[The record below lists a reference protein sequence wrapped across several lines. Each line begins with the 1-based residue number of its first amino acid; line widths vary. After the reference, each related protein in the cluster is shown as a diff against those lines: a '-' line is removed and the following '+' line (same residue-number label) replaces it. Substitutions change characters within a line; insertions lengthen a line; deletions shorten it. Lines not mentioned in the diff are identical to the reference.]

1 MNDDFS
7 PYVPQVHFEL
17 IPIKNLVSNQEYQ
30 RNLSIKHVQRTAAH
44 FDVNQI
50 NPVKVSRRND
60 KNYVFNGQHTI
71 EIVSLVSGNPDTPV
85 WCMVYENLDY
95 VEEADIFANQ
105 LKFTKPLSP
114 YEIFVAN
121 IEACNDKQLII
132 NDLVNSY
139 DLIIEG
145 KPGPGNI
152 CAVSTL
158 EKIYDHYG
166 YHILNKTIGL
176 IAATWEGE
184 AKSFSGNMLLG
195 IARLI
200 YAFGTEL
207 KEDYFKEK
215 LSQTSIREISR
226 TAKDRR
232 AGSLGYSEAILN
244 IYNSRRG
251 GHNML
256 AIEKLYSHRKLPTTP
271 PENNVPPEEETE
283 NASTEQ
289 MELFVPEI

>member
-7 PYVPQVHFEL
+7 QFVPQVHFEL

-85 WCMVYENLDY
+85 WCMVYENLEY

-114 YEIFVAN
+114 YEIFIAN
-121 IEACNDKQLII
+121 VEAGNDKQLII
-132 NDLVNSY
+132 KDLVNSY
-139 DLIIEG
+139 DLVIEG

-166 YHILNKTIGL
+166 YHILNQTIRL
-176 IAATWEGE
+176 ITATWEGE
-184 AKSFSGNMLLG
+184 AKSYSANMLLG
-195 IARLI
+195 VARLI
-200 YAFGTEL
+200 YAYGTEI

-215 LSQTSIREISR
+215 LSQSSIREISR

-232 AGSLGYSEAILN
+232 AGSLGFSEAILN

-251 GHNML
+251 GHNCL
-256 AIEKLYSHRKLPTTP
+256 AIEKLYSHKKLPVAPPTPNPVIDEETP
-271 PENNVPPEEETE
+271 P
-283 NASTEQ
+283 TEQ
-289 MELFVPEI
+289 LQLFEAD

>member
-1 MNDDFS
+1 MMSEDFS

-121 IEACNDKQLII
+121 IEAGNDKQLII
-132 NDLVNSY
+132 KDLVNSY
-139 DLIIEG
+139 DLVIEG

-166 YHILNKTIGL
+166 YHILNQTIRL

-184 AKSFSGNMLLG
+184 AKSFSANMLLG
-195 IARLI
+195 VARLI
-200 YAFGTEL
+200 YAYGTEL
-207 KEDYFKEK
+207 KEEYFKEK
-215 LSQTSIREISR
+215 LSQSSIKEISR
-226 TAKDRR
+226 TAKERR
-232 AGSLGYSEAILN
+232 AGSLGYSEAMLN

-251 GHNML
+251 GHNCL
-256 AIEKLYSHRKLPTTP
+256 AIEKLYSHKKLPTISQ
-271 PENNVPPEEETE
+271 VPAITDADETE
-283 NASTEQ
+283 HTSTEQ
-289 MELFVPEI
+289 LQLFEQE

>member
-1 MNDDFS
+1 MMNDDFS

-121 IEACNDKQLII
+121 IEAGNDKQLII
-132 NDLVNSY
+132 KDLVNSY
-139 DLIIEG
+139 DLVIEG

-166 YHILNKTIGL
+166 YHILNQTIRL

-184 AKSFSGNMLLG
+184 AKSFSANMLLG
-195 IARLI
+195 VARLI
-200 YAFGTEL
+200 YAYGTEL
-207 KEDYFKEK
+207 KEEYFKEK
-215 LSQTSIREISR
+215 LSQSSIKEISR
-226 TAKDRR
+226 TARERR
-232 AGSLGYSEAILN
+232 AGSLGYSEAMLN

-251 GHNML
+251 GHNCL
-256 AIEKLYSHRKLPTTP
+256 AIEKLYSHKKLPTISQ
-271 PENNVPPEEETE
+271 VPAITDADEMEQT
-283 NASTEQ
+283 STEQ
-289 MELFVPEI
+289 LQLFEQK

>member
-7 PYVPQVHFEL
+7 QFVPQVHFEL

-60 KNYVFNGQHTI
+60 KNYVFNGPHTI

-85 WCMVYENLDY
+85 WCMVYENLEY

-114 YEIFVAN
+114 YEIFIAN
-121 IEACNDKQLII
+121 VEAGNDKQLII
-132 NDLVNSY
+132 KDLVNSY
-139 DLIIEG
+139 DLVIEG

-166 YHILNKTIGL
+166 YHILNQTIRL
-176 IAATWEGE
+176 ITATWEGE
-184 AKSFSGNMLLG
+184 AKSYSANMLLG
-195 IARLI
+195 VARLI
-200 YAFGTEL
+200 YAYGTEI

-215 LSQTSIREISR
+215 LSQSSIREISR

-232 AGSLGYSEAILN
+232 AGSLGFSEAILN

-256 AIEKLYSHRKLPTTP
+256 AIEKLYSHKKLPIAPPTP
-271 PENNVPPEEETE
+271 NPILEEETIP
-283 NASTEQ
+283 TEQ
-289 MELFVPEI
+289 LQLFEE

>member
-7 PYVPQVHFEL
+7 QFVPQVHFEL

-85 WCMVYENLDY
+85 WCMVYENLEY

-121 IEACNDKQLII
+121 VEAGNDKQLII
-132 NDLVNSY
+132 KDLVNSY
-139 DLIIEG
+139 DLVIEG

-166 YHILNKTIGL
+166 YHILNQTIRL
-176 IAATWEGE
+176 ITATWEGE
-184 AKSFSGNMLLG
+184 AKSYSANMLLG

-200 YAFGTEL
+200 YAYGTEI

-232 AGSLGYSEAILN
+232 AGSLGFSEAILN

-256 AIEKLYSHRKLPTTP
+256 AIEKLYSHKKLPVAPPTPNPVIEEDETP
-271 PENNVPPEEETE
+271 P
-283 NASTEQ
+283 TEQ
-289 MELFVPEI
+289 LQLFEVD

>member
-1 MNDDFS
+1 MMSEDFS

-121 IEACNDKQLII
+121 IEAGNDKQLII
-132 NDLVNSY
+132 KDLVNSY
-139 DLIIEG
+139 DLVIEG

-166 YHILNKTIGL
+166 YHILNQTIRL

-184 AKSFSGNMLLG
+184 AKSFSANMLLG
-195 IARLI
+195 VARLI
-200 YAFGTEL
+200 YAYGTEL
-207 KEDYFKEK
+207 KEEYFKEK
-215 LSQTSIREISR
+215 LSQSSIKEISR
-226 TAKDRR
+226 TAKERR
-232 AGSLGYSEAILN
+232 AGSLGYSEAMLN
-244 IYNSRRG
+244 LYNSRRG
-251 GHNML
+251 GHNCL
-256 AIEKLYSHRKLPTTP
+256 AIEKLYSHKKLPTISQ
-271 PENNVPPEEETE
+271 VPTITDADETE
-283 NASTEQ
+283 HTSTEQ
-289 MELFVPEI
+289 LQLFEQE

>member
-7 PYVPQVHFEL
+7 PFVPQVHFEL

-50 NPVKVSRRND
+50 NPVKVSRRNGE
-60 KNYVFNGQHTI
+60 NYVFNGQHTI
-71 EIVSLVSGNPDTPV
+71 EIVSLVSGNPNTPV

-121 IEACNDKQLII
+121 VEAGNDKQLII
-132 NDLVNSY
+132 KDLVNSY
-139 DLIIEG
+139 DLLIEG

-166 YHILNKTIGL
+166 YHILNQTIGL
-176 IAATWEGE
+176 ITATWEGE
-184 AKSFSGNMLLG
+184 AKSYSANMLLG
-195 IARLI
+195 IARLL
-200 YAFGTEL
+200 YAYGTEI

-232 AGSLGYSEAILN
+232 AGSLGYSETILN
-244 IYNSRRG
+244 LYNSRRG

-256 AIEKLYSHRKLPTTP
+256 AIEKLYSHKKLPIAP
-271 PENNVPPEEETE
+271 PTNNVPENENETPP
-283 NASTEQ
+283 TEQ
-289 MELFVPEI
+289 MELFVAE

>member
-1 MNDDFS
+1 MNEDFS

-60 KNYVFNGQHTI
+60 INYVFNGQHTI
-71 EIVSLVSGNPDTPV
+71 EIVSLVSGNLDTPV

-121 IEACNDKQLII
+121 IEAGNDKQLII
-132 NDLVNSY
+132 KDLVNSY
-139 DLIIEG
+139 DLVIEG

-166 YHILNKTIGL
+166 YHILNQTIRL

-184 AKSFSGNMLLG
+184 PKSFSANMLLG
-195 IARLI
+195 VARLI
-200 YAFGTEL
+200 YAYGSEM

-244 IYNSRRG
+244 VYNSRRG

-256 AIEKLYSHRKLPTTP
+256 AIEKLYSHKKMPAISTMQKV
-271 PENNVPPEEETE
+271 EDVDEAEQM
-283 NASTEQ
+283 STEQ
-289 MELFVPEI
+289 LQLFRPE

>member
-1 MNDDFS
+1 MMSEDFS

-121 IEACNDKQLII
+121 IEAGNDKQLII
-132 NDLVNSY
+132 KDLVNSY
-139 DLIIEG
+139 DLVIEG

-166 YHILNKTIGL
+166 YHILNQTIRL

-184 AKSFSGNMLLG
+184 AKSFSANMLLG
-195 IARLI
+195 VARLI
-200 YAFGTEL
+200 YAYGTEL
-207 KEDYFKEK
+207 KEEYFKEK
-215 LSQTSIREISR
+215 LSQSSIKEISR
-226 TAKDRR
+226 TAKERR
-232 AGSLGYSEAILN
+232 AGSLGYSEAMLN
-244 IYNSRRG
+244 LYNSRRG
-251 GHNML
+251 GHNCL
-256 AIEKLYSHRKLPTTP
+256 AIEKLYSHKKLPTISQ
-271 PENNVPPEEETE
+271 VPTITVADETE
-283 NASTEQ
+283 HTSTEQ
-289 MELFVPEI
+289 LQLFEQE

>member
-1 MNDDFS
+1 MTDDFS
-7 PYVPQVHFEL
+7 QYVPQVHFEL

-85 WCMVYENLDY
+85 WCMVYENLEY

-121 IEACNDKQLII
+121 VEAGNDKQLII
-132 NDLVNSY
+132 KDLVNSY
-139 DLIIEG
+139 DLVIEG

-166 YHILNKTIGL
+166 YHILNQTIRL
-176 IAATWEGE
+176 ITATWEGE
-184 AKSFSGNMLLG
+184 AKSYSANMLLG

-200 YAFGTEL
+200 YAYGTEI

-232 AGSLGYSEAILN
+232 AGSLGFSEAILN

-256 AIEKLYSHRKLPTTP
+256 AIEKLYSHKKLPVAPPTPNPVIEEDETP
-271 PENNVPPEEETE
+271 P
-283 NASTEQ
+283 TEQ
-289 MELFVPEI
+289 LQLFEAE